1 MDGPPTAHRGHD
13 EPVHEG
19 IGMVARED
27 DGPLGGDV
35 LASDYLDSAEE
46 RVHHQADALHENAIG
61 RTDRVHDLDTIA
73 PFA

>member
-1 MDGPPTAHRGHD
+1 
-13 EPVHEG
+13 
-19 IGMVARED
+19 MVARED

-46 RVHHQADALHENAIG
+46 RVHHQADELHENAIG
-61 RTDRVHDLDTIA
+61 RTDRVHDLNTIA